1 MEERPKTKTRTCPKC
16 GKRLICYRRTS
27 RPTTAVLYL
36 KCEEC
41 NIRRL
46 VFVEERV
53 LQDRGPQGETDEKT
67 L

>member
-1 MEERPKTKTRTCPKC
+1 MKEQPKTKTRACPKC

-27 RPTTAVLYL
+27 RPKTAILYL

-53 LQDRGPQGETDEKT
+53 LQDRETQGGTAEKT
-67 L
+67 Q